1 MEISIKLLDIIF
13 SGLKYALDAKHEFVT
28 PEHLL
33 KAALDSEEVKQ
44 LIDECNGNLQDIQ
57 KNTESYL
64 SKNVFALENVE
75 PVPIE
80 EAILLSEFA
89 NEENYWEKEHKL
101 NKDKYFFSTVDNIE
115 RTIGFKIDKQR
126 KLIKSLEKKNIINVQ
141 YRDLPRKRYIRIN
154 DKKIFELL

>member
-1 MEISIKLLDIIF
+1 MSKFSFLYKKKDESKKMSIYSKLQ
-13 SGLKYALDAKHEFVT
+13 A
-28 PEHLL
+28 
-33 KAALDSEEVKQ
+33 
-44 LIDECNGNLQDIQ
+44 NGNYLQVNKTLIQ
-57 KNTESYL
+57 KL
-64 SKNVFALENVE
+64 GL
-75 PVPIE
+75 E

-141 YRDLPRKRYIRIN
+141 YRDLPRKRYVRIN